1 MEANGDEEEEDT
13 LGGAVMA
20 LLWFGLLD
28 AVLLTILTSYVVGF
42 AVAAQKGTFSMD
54 QLLRLLPWLVI
65 LAIVAFFVSW
75 LTLGAV
81 RNLISIVKK
90 RGNKN
95 SGDTEK
101 PNP

>member
-1 MEANGDEEEEDT
+1 METNGDEEEEDT

-28 AVLLTILTSYVVGF
+28 AVLLTVLIGYIVGF
-42 AVAAQKGTFSMD
+42 VIAAQKGTFSLD
-54 QLLRLLPWLVI
+54 QLQRLLPWLVI

-75 LTLGAV
+75 VTIGAV
-81 RNLISIVKK
+81 RNLISAIKK

-95 SGDTEK
+95 SGEPEK
-101 PNP
+101 SSP